1 MTNNALE
8 PSIDPTTTVLLH
20 DPGAVAASLP
30 HLLGFHPVES
40 LVCLWLSGGRLVVS
54 QRADLP
60 SQGAHAADDY
70 AAAFFATAQHVP
82 ADAAICVIVTRHE
95 RMIQGLRAAIAQQ
108 LPVEC
113 RAILQLHGSQVRDL
127 REPDGDWTWIDAR
140 SRQWAAQRFPDSSP
154 ALSRT
159 RIETECDADE
169 AAYEEMGELC
179 PDPSTALPSTALP
192 STALARMRDFVD
204 HVMSQ
209 TAHGQQVDARPWPHV
224 PVPKDRLLRDAC
236 LNSVGRDLLLLAAA
250 NLPAR
255 QCASLLESLLRCTR
269 ATPPGHAG
277 NVAAAA
283 GVVAWLCGDGVR
295 ANVALERCLL
305 DDPGNVLGILLE
317 DTVRTGVPPQAVR
330 ALLADVP
337 VLDIVPS

>member
-8 PSIDPTTTVLLH
+8 PSIDPTATVLLH
-20 DPGAVAASLP
+20 DPGALAAGLP
-30 HLLGFHPVES
+30 HLLGFYPVES
-40 LVCLWLSGGRLVVS
+40 LVCLWLRADRLVVS

-60 SQGAHAADDY
+60 SHGANAAGDY
-70 AAAFFATAQHVP
+70 AAAFFATARHVP

-95 RMIQGLRAAIAQQ
+95 RMIEGLRGAIERH
-108 LPVEC
+108 LPVVC
-113 RAILQLHGSQVRDL
+113 RGMLQVHGSQVRDL
-127 REPDGDWTWIDAR
+127 RDPEGEWTWIDAR
-140 SRQWAAQRFPDSSP
+140 SRQWAAQRFPDSTP

-169 AAYEEMGELC
+169 AAYEEMGEL
-179 PDPSTALPSTALP
+179 PADRSA
-192 STALARMRDFVD
+192 ALAGVRTFVD
-204 HVMSQ
+204 HVMSRATDDRQ
-209 TAHGQQVDARPWPHV
+209 GDARTRPHV
-224 PVPKDRLLRDAC
+224 PVPEERQLRDAC
-236 LNSVGRDLLLLAAA
+236 LDPVGRDLLVLAAA
-250 NLPAR
+250 NLPASE
-255 QCASLLESLLRCTR
+255 CAPVLLSLLRCTR

-305 DDPGNVLGILLE
+305 DDPGNVLGALLE
-317 DTVRTGVPPQAVR
+317 DTVRTGVPPQTVR
-330 ALLADVP
+330 AFLADVP